1 MNNEMKHIALIIL
14 AIIALLYTIWCL
26 VDGTY
31 YLAIFGIFILGSLVY
46 NFISIKRRNSYDK

>member
-1 MNNEMKHIALIIL
+1 MNKGMRRIALIIL

-31 YLAIFGIFILGSLVY
+31 YLAIFGMFILGSLVY
-46 NFISIKRRNSYDK
+46 NFISIKRRSNENK

>member
-1 MNNEMKHIALIIL
+1 MRRIALIIL

-31 YLAIFGIFILGSLVY
+31 YLAIFGMFILGSLVY
-46 NFISIKRRNSYDK
+46 NFISIKRRSNENK